1 MLHKL
6 SVWYS
11 NLNFRRK
18 ISLVCLVSGLLPV
31 LVLGAFCYGQIH
43 TLLINR
49 EKQALTETAGQAAA
63 TMQERF
69 ETCHNV
75 ISHIAWNESI
85 GQAVSQKYSNNYEM
99 YIAYR
104 DMIDPLFATVCML
117 NHDIISGTLYTYSN
131 LYRHG
136 NTVKPIDEVKQF
148 PWYSKAKRAKQP
160 NFYISAEKKMMTLY
174 SPVFSGH
181 TNSENFVCIHVD
193 YKKIFSQM
201 DSLFDEDFGLIL
213 LDENGDIIYSYQ
225 DFEDNQLKLPIDNVL
240 AQIKDGSLSKTFLSA
255 RYEIPAE
262 GWSLYLY
269 RPLHTISVN
278 TRQITFTVLLV
289 AVCCTLLLYLLTYFL
304 SKAVVRPLENLTNN
318 MQQIEQGDLSLN
330 LPKILP
336 RNDEIGVLVKQFR
349 AMVKKLQ
356 YLVNEVYKNKIVR
369 QEYEMKAL
377 QAQIKPHFFY
387 NSLSLI
393 NSKAILAG
401 QDDISDMAQLLS
413 TFYRTTLNRG
423 HSHISVSDEW
433 TNTISY
439 VKIQLIMHSYSFEV
453 FEELNPII
461 KDYKMP
467 NLLLQPLVENAIVH
481 GIDHKVTPGK
491 GQIRISGTQ
500 EENQLIF
507 TVEDNGCGISQEDL
521 EHLLEK
527 ESNGYGVQ
535 NVQRRVQLYY
545 GENYGLTYNSEI
557 NRGTK
562 VTLKIPTNNI
572 SQKTDL

>member
-1 MLHKL
+1 
-6 SVWYS
+6 
-11 NLNFRRK
+11 
-18 ISLVCLVSGLLPV
+18 
-31 LVLGAFCYGQIH
+31 
-43 TLLINR
+43 
-49 EKQALTETAGQAAA
+49 
-63 TMQERF
+63 
-69 ETCHNV
+69 
-75 ISHIAWNESI
+75 
-85 GQAVSQKYSNNYEM
+85 
-99 YIAYR
+99 
-104 DMIDPLFATVCML
+104 
-117 NHDIISGTLYTYSN
+117 
-131 LYRHG
+131 
-136 NTVKPIDEVKQF
+136 
-148 PWYSKAKRAKQP
+148 
-160 NFYISAEKKMMTLY
+160 
-174 SPVFSGH
+174 
-181 TNSENFVCIHVD
+181 
-193 YKKIFSQM
+193 
-201 DSLFDEDFGLIL
+201 
-213 LDENGDIIYSYQ
+213 
-225 DFEDNQLKLPIDNVL
+225 
-240 AQIKDGSLSKTFLSA
+240 
-255 RYEIPAE
+255 
-262 GWSLYLY
+262 
-269 RPLHTISVN
+269 
-278 TRQITFTVLLV
+278 
-289 AVCCTLLLYLLTYFL
+289 
-304 SKAVVRPLENLTNN
+304 